1 MFHIKFLQNIFFKI
15 LKIFFQLNILISYN
29 RKKIK
34 KKIPEEEVINGNSIL
49 FFVFKWMLLNL
60 TTFYWYNLLTSIN
73 SGWIVVEC
81 IPSLWKNSFTCSAI
95 FMYSDKFLHLIWAEA
110 IIRSPA
116 NCHTWNSCTAKTP
129 STFSSKR
136 CWMAST

>member
-49 FFVFKWMLLNL
+49 FFIFK
-60 TTFYWYNLLTSIN
+60 
-73 SGWIVVEC
+73 
-81 IPSLWKNSFTCSAI
+81 
-95 FMYSDKFLHLIWAEA
+95 
-110 IIRSPA
+110 
-116 NCHTWNSCTAKTP
+116 
-129 STFSSKR
+129 
-136 CWMAST
+136 